1 MLDLAS
7 GSIKDLNLPIR
18 QLTAPG
24 RSAAMACQ
32 PEVAHERPEPS

>member
-18 QLTAPG
+18 RLTAPG

-32 PEVAHERPEPS
+32 P